1 MNVTCNI
8 SPLNDITLYKR
19 NSCVRGFAAVV
30 NFHFLY
36 NAVMFNDVASRAL
49 STSDHRKFE
58 NGFDVN
64 SQEPSE
70 WRNKYRIEIMI
81 CQYFGCTK
89 LESN

>member
-1 MNVTCNI
+1 MGGECAI
-8 SPLNDITLYKR
+8 SSLNDITLYKR
-19 NSCVRGFAAVV
+19 DSCVRGFPAVV
-30 NFHFLY
+30 SVHFLY

-64 SQEPSE
+64 SQEPSV
-70 WRNKYRIEIMI
+70 WQNKYRIEIMI